1 MARKS
6 NTVGVNPVLQ
16 LKDKEDVTSAGKGG
30 RGARTLG
37 KLPDP
42 KDPNARKRHFLTYG
56 AGVPFPGDQ
65 PSDAV
70 QRELDKPLPKGL
82 QDVWREHGIQGPAPK
97 ALLQMSPD
105 TNLLDLP
112 DVSPSRKIMFAG
124 TEFGKLLGGDTA
136 IPQDVVKVGDVY
148 ACGRIAREAAMTRL
162 FGPEDLMVLST
173 PAILTMNPAFA
184 AALHKEMRVGGGL
197 NGSDRKAFKSFRR
210 SAKALTKAF
219 LKEVKCHG

>member
-16 LKDKEDVTSAGKGG
+16 LKDKEDVTSTGKGG
-30 RGARTLG
+30 RNARTLG
-37 KLPDP
+37 ELPDP

-70 QRELDKPLPKGL
+70 QRELDKPFPKKL
-82 QDVWREHGIQGPAPK
+82 QDVWREHGIQSPAPK
-97 ALLQMSPD
+97 ALLQLKPVTS
-105 TNLLDLP
+105 LLDLMAAGATP
-112 DVSPSRKIMFAG
+112 AVFAG
-124 TEFGKLLGGDTA
+124 TELGKLLGGDTA

-148 ACGRIAREAAMTRL
+148 ACGRIAREVAMTRIA
-162 FGPEDLMVLST
+162 GPEDLMVLST

-197 NGSDRKAFKSFRR
+197 DGSDRKAFKSFRR

-219 LKEVKCHG
+219 LKGVKQHG